1 MEEEFYASI
10 KLVSG
15 EEIFCLVSASEE
27 EDRTLLVLDNPV
39 IITPMTNKTGMIIG
53 YKVEPW
59 MKIPEDDMYII
70 DMSTVIT
77 MTEVGDNDIINVYH
91 KFSRSTS
98 RVNIDRNM
106 GFISK
111 VDEARRSL
119 EKAYKNS

>member
-70 DMSTVIT
+70 NMSTVIT
-77 MTEVGDNDIINVYH
+77 MTEVGDDDIINVYH
-91 KFSRSTS
+91 KFNRSTS